1 MNLKDLVGK
10 TIEAVHEVAV
20 NCWHVEF
27 SDGTEVEIE
36 ANTVCGSTPWSVD
49 GSIISLTNL
58 RDFS

>member
-10 TIEAVHEVAV
+10 TIEDVHEVAD
-20 NCWHVEF
+20 NCWHLEF

-36 ANTVCGSTPWSVD
+36 ADTVYVGGGNIPV
-49 GSIISLTNL
+49 ISLTNL

>member
-10 TIEAVHEVAV
+10 TIEDVHEVAD

-36 ANTVCGSTPWSVD
+36 ADTVYVAGGNLPV
-49 GSIISLTNL
+49 ISLTNL

>member
-10 TIEAVHEVAV
+10 TIEDVHEVAD

-36 ANTVCGSTPWSVD
+36 ANTEYVMGGGNLP
-49 GSIISLTNL
+49 IISLTNL

>member
-10 TIEAVHEVAV
+10 TIEDVHEVAD

-36 ANTVCGSTPWSVD
+36 AGTVREGNLPV
-49 GSIISLTNL
+49 ISLTNL
-58 RDFS
+58 REFS